1 MRIYHPAKGVGG
13 ALRENSFVVIDD
25 AGVEIGHGGLK
36 HRMLKKM
43 LPDRPLSIEME
54 MNAHPVAQD
63 TLFGALSARAER
75 IQEEQGGVSARLFTR
90 CAIDDSMRHE
100 YFTRMGFDDYDG
112 DELFVMYVQKMQGRR
127 KNYPPT
133 GTGIIDVELG
143 KRVQREEFLM
153 RLKSFGGVEHASEWL
168 EERMNGTFFAAKA
181 IYCGSDYCGE
191 ILVYSDPE
199 SAQEAVLEMV
209 CVEPKWRGK
218 GVASALIGETVQQLM
233 QQGVLYLRANAVRR
247 NKKAMQLFQR
257 CGFEWVRTDCYLLGR
272 DL

>member
-1 MRIYHPAKGVGG
+1 MRIYHPARGVGG
-13 ALRENSFVVIDD
+13 ALRENSFVVVDD
-25 AGVEIGHGGLK
+25 AGVEIGQGGLK
-36 HRMLKKM
+36 YRMMKKM
-43 LPDRPLSIEME
+43 LPERPLNIEME

-75 IQEEQGGVSARLFTR
+75 IQEEQGGAKARLYTR
-90 CAIDDSMRHE
+90 CAIDDAVRHE

-112 DELFVMYVQKMQGRR
+112 SELFVMYIQRMKERR
-127 KNYPPT
+127 KNYPPA
-133 GTGIIDVELG
+133 GTGIIDVEL
-143 KRVQREEFLM
+143 RTRIQREEFLM

-168 EERMNGTFFAAKA
+168 EERMNGPVFAAKA

-191 ILVYSDPE
+191 ILVYGEQS
-199 SAQEAVLEMV
+199 EAVLEMV

-218 GVASALIGETVQQLM
+218 GVARALIDEVLQQLFT
-233 QQGVLYLRANAVRR
+233 QGVPYLRANAVRR
-247 NKKAMQLFQR
+247 NQNAMKLFQH